1 MAANPTVDRGSRSF
15 FECPTSAT
23 RPSQASLLASAQAVL
38 GRWRR
43 LSATRR
49 ELSRL
54 DERTL
59 RDIGFDPEEVRRET
73 AKPFWKPYSL
83 TPTSE

>member
-1 MAANPTVDRGSRSF
+1 MAVNPTVDRGSGSF
-15 FECPTSAT
+15 FVRPTSAT
-23 RPSQASLLASAQAVL
+23 RSSQASLLASVRAVL

-43 LSATRR
+43 LAVTRR

-59 RDIGFDPEEVRRET
+59 RDIGFDPAEVRRET
-73 AKPFWKPYSL
+73 AKPFWKPYTL